1 MAEAQ
6 VLMDG
11 RLRAGDRRWQRRLF
25 SIIFQMGTP
34 EGRAFDL
41 ALISAIL
48 ISVAVVMLQSVARI
62 EARHGE
68 MLFRL
73 EWFFTILF
81 SIEYVLRLAC
91 VRNRATY
98 ATSFYGTVD
107 LLAILPA
114 YMELLLAGSSYLI
127 VIRMLRILRLFRV
140 MKLGRYINAANSLTE
155 ALYRSRNKIVVF
167 LYAVLTLVIV
177 FGALMFLIEGP
188 ENGFTS
194 IPRGIYW
201 AIVTLTTVGY
211 GDITPRT
218 VPGQAISAMVMIL
231 GYGIIAVPTGI
242 YAAELRES
250 MVRHRLQ
257 VLCPDCNAV
266 GHAEDASHCK
276 YCGGRLKPPEIE
288 DEDATTG

>member
-25 SIIFQMGTP
+25 SIIFQTGTP

-81 SIEYVLRLAC
+81 TIEYVLRLAC

-114 YMELLLAGSSYLI
+114 YLELLLAGSSYLI

-257 VLCPDCNAV
+257 VLCPDCNAA

-288 DEDATTG
+288 DEDAATG